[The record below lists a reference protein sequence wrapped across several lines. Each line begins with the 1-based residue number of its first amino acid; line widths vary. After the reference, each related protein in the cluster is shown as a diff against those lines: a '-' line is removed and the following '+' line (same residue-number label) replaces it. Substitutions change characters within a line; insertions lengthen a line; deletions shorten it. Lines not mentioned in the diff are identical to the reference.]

1 MGSLIVFLVRKPPT
15 SIMRVFI
22 LLALVALAAA
32 SRVRVKG
39 TMEKSDWA
47 AYKVQFGKSY
57 GVREDNMRREL
68 YLAAIAKINQHNA
81 EYDQG
86 KWTWWQGPND
96 FLDWTQEEYDA
107 RNGYK
112 EGLFKGDIHVPKGN
126 APDSK
131 DWRQDG
137 AVNHVKNQGQC
148 GSCWA
153 FGTVAA
159 LEGQHFIKNG
169 NLPDCSEQQ
178 LVSCDKTDSGCQGG
192 LPDNANAYI
201 AGQGSNGLDTQ
212 SSYPY
217 TGRDDACQN
226 SKTQD
231 NQDVCAT
238 ITGHTNVGRS
248 ESALQEAVGNVGP
261 ITIGV
266 NASPWSHYSGG
277 VYDDP
282 SCGAQ
287 LNHAVCAVGFDTNQ
301 GYWIVRN
308 SWGGSW
314 GEQGYIK
321 MVMGKNMCGLAND
334 ASYPNM

>member
-68 YLAAIAKINQHNA
+68 YLAAIAKINQHTA

-192 LPDNANAYI
+192 FPTTQTLTLPDRDPMVSTPRAATHT
-201 AGQGSNGLDTQ
+201 LDVMMLARTQ
-212 SSYPY
+212 RPRTTRMYVPPSPDTPMLEGVSLLSRKPSE
-217 TGRDDACQN
+217 TLDP
-226 SKTQD
+226 SP
-231 NQDVCAT
+231 
-238 ITGHTNVGRS
+238 S
-248 ESALQEAVGNVGP
+248 ESTLLLGP
-261 ITIGV
+261 ITLEESMMTHP
-266 NASPWSHYSGG
+266 AE
-277 VYDDP
+277 P
-282 SCGAQ
+282 S
-287 LNHAVCAVGFDTNQ
+287 
-301 GYWIVRN
+301 
-308 SWGGSW
+308 
-314 GEQGYIK
+314 
-321 MVMGKNMCGLAND
+321 
-334 ASYPNM
+334 

>member
-148 GSCWA
+148 ESCWA

-159 LEGQHFIKNG
+159 LRDNTSLRTETSLIALSSSWFHVTRLTVDVKEDFPTTQTLT
-169 NLPDCSEQQ
+169 LPDRDPMVSTPRAATHTLDVMMLARTQRPRTTRMYVPPSPDTPMLEGVSLLSRKPSE
-178 LVSCDKTDSGCQGG
+178 T
-192 LPDNANAYI
+192 
-201 AGQGSNGLDTQ
+201 LDP
-212 SSYPY
+212 SP
-217 TGRDDACQN
+217 
-226 SKTQD
+226 
-231 NQDVCAT
+231 
-238 ITGHTNVGRS
+238 S
-248 ESALQEAVGNVGP
+248 ESTLLLGP
-261 ITIGV
+261 ITLEESMMTHP
-266 NASPWSHYSGG
+266 AE
-277 VYDDP
+277 P
-282 SCGAQ
+282 S
-287 LNHAVCAVGFDTNQ
+287 
-301 GYWIVRN
+301 
-308 SWGGSW
+308 
-314 GEQGYIK
+314 
-321 MVMGKNMCGLAND
+321 
-334 ASYPNM
+334 